1 MKPPMKLTSRSPEAA
16 PEGYSLAGRALEGRL
31 TRSRE
36 ERLATLISLAQLGPR
51 RPSAA

>member
-1 MKPPMKLTSRSPEAA
+1 MKLTSRSPEAA
-16 PEGYSLAGRALEGRL
+16 SPDDYALAGRALEGRL

-36 ERLATLISLAQLGPR
+36 ERLATLIALAQPAPR

>member
-1 MKPPMKLTSRSPEAA
+1 MKPPMKLTSRSPETTA
-16 PEGYSLAGRALEGRL
+16 PAGRAPEGRL

-36 ERLATLISLAQLGPR
+36 ERLATLISLAQLSPR

>member
-1 MKPPMKLTSRSPEAA
+1 MKPTMKLTSRSPEAA
-16 PEGYSLAGRALEGRL
+16 STSGRAPEGRL

-51 RPSAA
+51 RSSAV

>member
-1 MKPPMKLTSRSPEAA
+1 MSDDLSF
-16 PEGYSLAGRALEGRL
+16 GGRAPEGRL

-51 RPSAA
+51 RQGAA